1 MLFPRFKRIGKTLLL
16 LSNEPSNSIRTIKTK
31 HGIIHPEPKKVSFG
45 IIRVLLTI
53 ASGLFVGAMISK
65 NIANFLEENDLFV
78 PSDDDDDDD

>member
-1 MLFPRFKRIGKTLLL
+1 MLIARVKEIGKNLHFITKRSPDL
-16 LSNEPSNSIRTIKTK
+16 NRTIKTK

-45 IIRVLLTI
+45 ILRVLLTI